1 MPAPQRRYRLPQL
14 AGDLEPI
21 GIGGRTGTH
30 GVCREVF
37 MLFWLCLALHLTG
50 IWPLFK
56 AWQANRHTALFP
68 TIQWLIAA
76 WVGWAWSLLALARA
90 WPDIAAVRYV
100 ALSLSCAAT
109 VAVLGARRPA
119 LYAWNFVVAA
129 LLLVTLLP
137 VAEMLLRGPFQ
148 LDMVRAFFVSG
159 LTTVAILNY
168 VPTRLGWGA
177 VFFGLGAFL
186 EIGSLVDIKAGS
198 RGPMALAGAF
208 LLALSPW
215 VGLITLSSLPIPASA
230 FDRTWFDFRDRFGMM
245 WSQRLRE
252 QFNRA
257 AMNAGWPVILYWNG
271 LRVMA
276 GEHLPTREEQDEI
289 LKTLKALMK
298 RFMDSEP
305 TAPDGEA

>member
-1 MPAPQRRYRLPQL
+1 
-14 AGDLEPI
+14 
-21 GIGGRTGTH
+21 
-30 GVCREVF
+30 

-50 IWPLFK
+50 IWPLCR

-68 TIQWLIAA
+68 SIHWLIAA
-76 WVGWAWSLLALARA
+76 WVGSAWNLLALARGSS
-90 WPDIAAVRYV
+90 DIAAVRYV

-109 VAVLGARRPA
+109 VAVLGARRPG

-129 LLLVTLLP
+129 LLLVTLMP
-137 VAEMLLRGPFQ
+137 VVETLVRGHFR

-159 LTTVAILNY
+159 LITVAILNY
-168 VPTRLGWGA
+168 VPTRLGWA
-177 VFFGLGAFL
+177 AIFFGLGAFL
-186 EIGSLVDIKAGS
+186 EVGSLLDIKAGAS
-198 RGPMALAGAF
+198 APTALAGAF
-208 LLALSPW
+208 LLSLSPW
-215 VGLITLSSLPIPASA
+215 VGLITLSSLPIPATA
-230 FDRTWFDFRDRFGMM
+230 FDQAWFDFRDRFGMM

-276 GEHLPTREEQDEI
+276 GEHLPSREEQEEV

-298 RFMDSEP
+298 RFMGTEP
-305 TAPDGEA
+305 TAPDAEA